1 MKKTILICIALLSL
15 FPFAMDSFAAGE
27 KPSKN
32 TKSSQEYKET
42 ELTKEQENAL
52 YVITTEYLRERQPI
66 EKTLAQKQ
74 AEYKALMHHTNP
86 NVNQAGELA
95 AEISTL
101 EYTLMNMSMRF
112 HHQIAHDYNI
122 SMSNCTNGGCPD
134 MKRKKAS
141 GH

>member
-1 MKKTILICIALLSL
+1 MKKGILACIALLGL
-15 FPFAMDSFAAGE
+15 FACATDSFAAGE
-27 KPSKN
+27 KPSSK
-32 TKSSQEYKET
+32 KSAQV
-42 ELTKEQENAL
+42 QENAVLSQEQEDAL
-52 YVITTEYLRERQPI
+52 YVMTTEYLRERQPI

-74 AEYKALMHHTNP
+74 AEHKALMRHTNP
-86 NVNQAGELA
+86 NVKQAGELA

-122 SMSNCTNGGCPD
+122 PMSNCTNGGCPD
-134 MKRKKAS
+134 MKRKQIS

>member
-1 MKKTILICIALLSL
+1 MKKTIIACIALLSL
-15 FPFAMDSFAAGE
+15 FPFAMDTFAAGE
-27 KPSKN
+27 KPSKKEN
-32 TKSSQEYKET
+32 SAQYKQA

-74 AEYKALMHHTNP
+74 AEYNALMRHTNP

-122 SMSNCTNGGCPD
+122 PMTNCTNGGCPD
-134 MKRKKAS
+134 MKRKKGS